1 MADFGSFSDDLDQCQ
16 PSTSTS
22 FASID
27 DDVNDD
33 KDEDIHIVLLI
44 HNADVEFKDI
54 AVILA
59 PPSAAFLYGCGCTL
73 PGGGN
78 VRCCLPTCC
87 WLLSRLPSRHKRWHA
102 DLNSLVTALV
112 VATDLG
118 RPTTQTRPFPP
129 TLNQ

>member
-1 MADFGSFSDDLDQCQ
+1 MSATLRIEEVCTCQDTHLEAFMADFGSFSDDLDQCQ

-73 PGGGN
+73 PGGGM
-78 VRCCLPTCC
+78 
-87 WLLSRLPSRHKRWHA
+87 SA
-102 DLNSLVTALV
+102 
-112 VATDLG
+112 VASQPAVG
-118 RPTTQTRPFPP
+118 I
-129 TLNQ
+129 